1 MAAATPKKL
10 DADSAAAPRSGPLIL
25 LGEDEVDDAF
35 LIRRA
40 LTRAGLHNP
49 IEHVR
54 DGQEAVEYL
63 KRTLE
68 DPAFPRP
75 SLVLLDLKMPLKN
88 GFEVV
93 EWVRAQPAF
102 KNLPVAILTSSQEL
116 SDICRAKALGVTTFL
131 TKSASFV
138 GVAELIKAVSVA

>member
-1 MAAATPKKL
+1 MAHAAEKNASQ
-10 DADSAAAPRSGPLIL
+10 ADSSAPLIL
-25 LGEDEVDDAF
+25 LGEDELDDAF

-40 LTRAGLHNP
+40 LARAGLNNP

-54 DGQEAVEYL
+54 DGEEVVRYL
-63 KRTLE
+63 QRTLE
-68 DPAFPRP
+68 DPALRRP
-75 SLVLLDLKMPLKN
+75 GLVLLDLKMPLKN

-116 SDICRAKALGVTTFL
+116 SDIGRAKELGVTTFL

-138 GVAELIKAVSVA
+138 GVAELIRAVALV

>member
-1 MAAATPKKL
+1 MASATEKNNPAAAG
-10 DADSAAAPRSGPLIL
+10 SGPLIL
-25 LGEDEVDDAF
+25 LGEDELDDAF

-40 LTRAGLHNP
+40 LTRAGLSNP

-54 DGQEAVEYL
+54 DGEEAVHYL

-68 DPAFPRP
+68 DPSLPRP

-93 EWVRAQPAF
+93 EWLRAQPAF
-102 KNLPVAILTSSQEL
+102 KNLPVAILTSSREL
-116 SDICRAKALGVTTFL
+116 SDIGRAKALGVTTFL

-138 GVAELIKAVSVA
+138 GVAELIRAVALA

>member
-1 MAAATPKKL
+1 MASASEKTRAEL
-10 DADSAAAPRSGPLIL
+10 QADPSAALIL
-25 LGEDEVDDAF
+25 LGEDELDDAF

-40 LTRAGLHNP
+40 LARAGLHNP

-54 DGQEAVEYL
+54 DGQEVVRYL
-63 KRTLE
+63 QRTLE
-68 DPAFPRP
+68 DASLRRP
-75 SLVLLDLKMPLKN
+75 GLVLLDLKMPLKN

-116 SDICRAKALGVTTFL
+116 TDIGRAKALGVTTFL

-138 GVAELIKAVSVA
+138 GVAELVRAVALV

>member
-1 MAAATPKKL
+1 MAHAAEKNASQ
-10 DADSAAAPRSGPLIL
+10 ADSSAPLIL
-25 LGEDEVDDAF
+25 LGEDELDDAF

-40 LTRAGLHNP
+40 LARAGLNNP

-54 DGQEAVEYL
+54 DGEEVVAYL
-63 KRTLE
+63 RRALE
-68 DPAFPRP
+68 DLALPRP

-93 EWVRAQPAF
+93 AWIRAQPAF

-116 SDICRAKALGVTTFL
+116 SDIGRAKELGVTTFL

-138 GVAELIKAVSVA
+138 GVAELIRAVALA

>member
-1 MAAATPKKL
+1 MAHAAEKNASQ
-10 DADSAAAPRSGPLIL
+10 ADSSAPLIL
-25 LGEDEVDDAF
+25 LGEDELDDAF

-40 LTRAGLHNP
+40 LARAGLNNP

-54 DGQEAVEYL
+54 DGEEVVAYL
-63 KRTLE
+63 RRALE
-68 DPAFPRP
+68 DLALPRP

-93 EWVRAQPAF
+93 AWIRAQPAF

-116 SDICRAKALGVTTFL
+116 SDIGRAKELGVTTFL

-138 GVAELIKAVSVA
+138 GVAELIRAVALV